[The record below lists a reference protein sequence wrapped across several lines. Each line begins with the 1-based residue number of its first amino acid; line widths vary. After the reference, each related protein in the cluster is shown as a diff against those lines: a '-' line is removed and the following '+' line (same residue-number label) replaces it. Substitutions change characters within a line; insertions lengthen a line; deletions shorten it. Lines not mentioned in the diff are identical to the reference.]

1 MHETLIAVTKSEINL
16 LFFFITAAP
25 AVHITVEEINS
36 QSRLVNFT
44 CTSTGNPLPLI
55 TWQSSRENITESYSH
70 TIEGTLSNPPRRVSI
85 LERQA
90 TTALE
95 TYNCTGSSV
104 YGGITWTATDSVL
117 LNGGKILQCKIY
129 Q

>member
-1 MHETLIAVTKSEINL
+1 M
-16 LFFFITAAP
+16 
-25 AVHITVEEINS
+25 HITVGEIDS

-55 TWQSSRENITESYSH
+55 TWQSSRENITESYGH
-70 TIEGTLSNPPRRVSI
+70 IIEGTFSNPPSQVSI

-95 TYNCTGSSV
+95 TYNCTGNSV
-104 YGGITWTATDSVL
+104 YGGITWTTTDSVL
-117 LNGGKILQCKIY
+117 LNGGNIAT
-129 Q
+129 